1 MLTSPGATQ
10 PIHPE
15 RESLVFFGEK
25 QANSA
30 SLIRRIPRLDP
41 DTEHQFPWESDFNK
55 VPAKLKLD
63 FRFSNLTKVLLI
75 WFPAILQVNKQ
86 SRV

>member
-30 SLIRRIPRLDP
+30 SLIRRIPRLNP

-55 VPAKLKLD
+55 VPASLKLD
-63 FRFSNLTKVLLI
+63 FRFFSLTKVLLI
-75 WFPAILQVNKQ
+75 WIPAILQVNKQ
-86 SRV
+86 SKV